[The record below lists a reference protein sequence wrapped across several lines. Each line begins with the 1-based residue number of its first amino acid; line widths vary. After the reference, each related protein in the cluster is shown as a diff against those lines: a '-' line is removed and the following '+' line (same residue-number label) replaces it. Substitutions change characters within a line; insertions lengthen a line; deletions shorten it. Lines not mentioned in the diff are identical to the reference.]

1 MAAALALAV
10 RETDEAGFSKW
21 LKDHALV
28 KKYFKEKNSS
38 EVISAWKSSI
48 GIATSAVAYAELLAA
63 VYRKA
68 AETRVRKAHFQSVV
82 RNFQE
87 DWSSF
92 IIVEVDNRL
101 NETIHKVIANH
112 GLRGF
117 DAIHLASALA
127 IGSAV
132 VDNFIFACYDE
143 RLRQAAQ
150 AEGVEMI

>member
-1 MAAALALAV
+1 MILYLD
-10 RETDEAGFSKW
+10 TS
-21 LKDHALV
+21 ALV
-28 KKYFKEKNSS
+28 KKYFEEKNSA
-38 EVISAWKSSI
+38 EVISVWKSSL
-48 GIATSAVAYAELLAA
+48 GISTSAVAYAELLAA

-68 AETRVRKAHFQSVV
+68 SETQANKSLFESVV
-82 RNFQE
+82 SSFQE

-127 IGSAV
+127 IGSV
-132 VDNFIFACYDE
+132 VADNFIFACYDE
-143 RLRQAAQ
+143 KL
-150 AEGVEMI
+150 G

>member
-1 MAAALALAV
+1 MILYLD
-10 RETDEAGFSKW
+10 TS
-21 LKDHALV
+21 ALV

-38 EVISAWKSSI
+38 EVISAWKESLEI
-48 GIATSAVAYAELLAA
+48 VTSAVAYAELVAA

-68 AETRVRKAHFQSVV
+68 SEIQAKKSLLESILNT
-82 RNFQE
+82 FQE

-92 IIVEVDNRL
+92 IVVQVDNRL

-117 DAIHLASALA
+117 DAIHLASALT

-132 VDNFIFACYDE
+132 GDNLLFACYDE
-143 RLRQAAQ
+143 KLKYAAQ
-150 AEGVEMI
+150 AEGVDTLPE

>member
-1 MAAALALAV
+1 MILYLD
-10 RETDEAGFSKW
+10 TS
-21 LKDHALV
+21 ALV
-28 KKYFKEKNSS
+28 KKYFEEKHSS
-38 EVISAWKSSI
+38 EVISAWKSSL
-48 GIATSAVAYAELLAA
+48 GISTSAVAYAELLAA

-68 AETRVRKAHFQSVV
+68 SETRANKSLFQSVV
-82 RNFQE
+82 STFQE

-132 VDNFIFACYDE
+132 ADNFLFACYDE
-143 RLRQAAQ
+143 KLRQAAR
-150 AEGVEMI
+150 AEGLETLPSSVPGRSR